1 MAELNMRKDVPLEET
16 WDLTL
21 LFRNREEYEEERAKA
36 RRKAEEIRALKG
48 TINTA
53 EMINKAVDLYQ
64 EYYTSL
70 SLVLN
75 YSELASSVD
84 YYDQKAQEDYGW
96 DRMLLSE
103 LEGMTSFLK
112 DEISSNSEEVLREAA
127 EKSESN
133 RTFISDILREK
144 PHRLKEEGEEI
155 LSLLSPVLETPY
167 ETYNMAKLADMT
179 FPSFTVEGKT
189 YPLGYSLF
197 EDDYQYE
204 KDTGIRR
211 TAFKE
216 FSSVIRKY
224 ENTTASLYNAQ
235 CRKEKILSSLKGFDS
250 VFDYLLF
257 SQKVTREMYDR
268 QIDLIMDKLSPHMR
282 RYARLKKKVLGLKE
296 MTYPDLLVP
305 LDSDYSPSV
314 TWKECEDYALEGLS
328 VLGEDYLATVRE
340 AFTNRWFDRARNQ
353 GKSTG
358 GFCASP
364 YRKGSFIL
372 LSWNGRMSDVFTAV
386 HELGHAGHFKAAS
399 ENQSILDNEVSS
411 YFVEAPSTIN
421 ELLLA
426 HSLLKRS
433 DDRRFRGWVLDNII
447 NNTYYHNFVTHLLEA
462 AYQREVYRIIDQGG
476 SVQADTL
483 KSIYKGVLEKFWGDD
498 VVLTEGAEL
507 TWMRQPHYYMGL
519 YSYTYSAG
527 LTIATE
533 VVKRIEREGEKAVED
548 WKSVLASG
556 STLTPLELAKKAGV
570 DISTSAPLL
579 DTIETIGG
587 YITSLEEIF
596 G

>member
-257 SQKVTREMYDR
+257 PQKVTREMYDR

-328 VLGEDYLATVRE
+328 VLGEDYLETVRE
-340 AFTNRWFDRARNQ
+340 AFGNRWFDRARNQ

-364 YRKGSFIL
+364 YRRGSFIL

-433 DDRRFRGWVLDNII
+433 DDRRFKGWVLDNII

-548 WKSVLASG
+548 WKSVLAAG

>member
-1 MAELNMRKDVPLEET
+1 MRKDVPLEET

-96 DRMLLSE
+96 DRMLLSG

-155 LSLLSPVLETPY
+155 LSLLSPILETPY

-257 SQKVTREMYDR
+257 PQKVTREMYDR

-426 HSLLKRS
+426 HSLLKKS
-433 DDRRFRGWVLDNII
+433 DNRRFKGWVLDNII
-447 NNTYYHNFVTHLLEA
+447 NNTYCHNFVTHLLEA

-533 VVKRIEREGEKAVED
+533 VVKRIEREGKKAVED

>member
-1 MAELNMRKDVPLEET
+1 MRKDVPLEET

-257 SQKVTREMYDR
+257 PQKVTREMYDR

-433 DDRRFRGWVLDNII
+433 DDRRFKGWVLDNII

-556 STLTPLELAKKAGV
+556 STLTPQELAKKAGV

>member
-1 MAELNMRKDVPLEET
+1 MRKDVPLEET

-64 EYYTSL
+64 EYYVSL

-84 YYDQKAQEDYGW
+84 YYDQKAQENYGW

-257 SQKVTREMYDR
+257 PQKVTREMYDR

-328 VLGEDYLATVRE
+328 VLGEDYLETVRE

-364 YRKGSFIL
+364 YRRGSFIL

-399 ENQSILDNEVSS
+399 ENQSSLDNEVSS

-433 DDRRFRGWVLDNII
+433 DDRRFKGWVLDNII

>member
-1 MAELNMRKDVPLEET
+1 MRKDVPLEET

-155 LSLLSPVLETPY
+155 LSLLSPILETPY
-167 ETYNMAKLADMT
+167 ETYNMVKLADMT

-204 KDTGIRR
+204 KDEGIRR

-257 SQKVTREMYDR
+257 PQKVTREMYDR

-426 HSLLKRS
+426 HSLLKKS
-433 DDRRFRGWVLDNII
+433 DDRRFKGWVLDNII

-533 VVKRIEREGEKAVED
+533 VVKRIEREGKKAVED

>member
-1 MAELNMRKDVPLEET
+1 MRKDVPLEET

-112 DEISSNSEEVLREAA
+112 DEISSNSEEVLKEAA

-257 SQKVTREMYDR
+257 PQKVTREMYDR

-340 AFTNRWFDRARNQ
+340 AFGNRWFDRARNQ

-433 DDRRFRGWVLDNII
+433 DDRRFKGWVLDNII

-548 WKSVLASG
+548 WKSVLAAG

>member
-1 MAELNMRKDVPLEET
+1 MRKDVPLEET

-112 DEISSNSEEVLREAA
+112 DEISANSEEVLREAA

-155 LSLLSPVLETPY
+155 LSLLSPILETPY

-204 KDTGIRR
+204 KDEGIRR

-257 SQKVTREMYDR
+257 PQKVTREMYDR

-364 YRKGSFIL
+364 YRRGSFIL

-433 DDRRFRGWVLDNII
+433 DDRRFKGWVLDNII

>member
-1 MAELNMRKDVPLEET
+1 MRKDVPLEET

-112 DEISSNSEEVLREAA
+112 DEISSNREEVLREAA
-127 EKSESN
+127 EKSASN

-155 LSLLSPVLETPY
+155 LSLLSPILESPY

-204 KDTGIRR
+204 KEEGIRR

-257 SQKVTREMYDR
+257 PQKVTREMYDR

-328 VLGEDYLATVRE
+328 VLGEDYLETVRE

-399 ENQSILDNEVSS
+399 ENQSILDNDVSS

-433 DDRRFRGWVLDNII
+433 DDRRFKGWVLDNII

>member
-1 MAELNMRKDVPLEET
+1 MRKDVPLEET

-144 PHRLKEEGEEI
+144 PHRLKGEGEEI
-155 LSLLSPVLETPY
+155 LSLLSPILETPY

-204 KDTGIRR
+204 KDEGIRR

-216 FSSVIRKY
+216 FSSIIRKY

-257 SQKVTREMYDR
+257 PQKVTREMYDR

-282 RYARLKKKVLGLKE
+282 RYARLKKKVLDLKE

-433 DDRRFRGWVLDNII
+433 DDRRFKGWVLDNII

>member
-1 MAELNMRKDVPLEET
+1 MRKDVPLEET

-155 LSLLSPVLETPY
+155 LSLISPILETPY

-204 KDTGIRR
+204 KDEGIRR

-257 SQKVTREMYDR
+257 PQKVTREMYDR

-328 VLGEDYLATVRE
+328 VLGEDYLETVRE

-433 DDRRFRGWVLDNII
+433 DDRRFKGWVLDNII

>member
-1 MAELNMRKDVPLEET
+1 MRKDVPLEET

-204 KDTGIRR
+204 KEEGIRR

-257 SQKVTREMYDR
+257 PQKVTREMYDR

-340 AFTNRWFDRARNQ
+340 AFGNRWFDRARNQ

-364 YRKGSFIL
+364 YRRGSFIL

-433 DDRRFRGWVLDNII
+433 DDRRFKGWVLDNII

-548 WKSVLASG
+548 WKSVLAAG

>member
-36 RRKAEEIRALKG
+36 RRKAEEIRALQG

-96 DRMLLSE
+96 DRMLMSE
-103 LEGMTSFLK
+103 LEGMTSFLR
-112 DEISSNSEEVLREAA
+112 DEISANSEEVIREASDR
-127 EKSESN
+127 SESN
-133 RTFISDILREK
+133 RVFLIDILREK
-144 PHRLKEEGEEI
+144 PHRLKGEGEEI

-257 SQKVTREMYDR
+257 PQKVTREMYDR

-426 HSLLKRS
+426 HSLLKKS
-433 DDRRFRGWVLDNII
+433 DDRRFKGWVLDNII

>member
-1 MAELNMRKDVPLEET
+1 MRKDVPLEET

-155 LSLLSPVLETPY
+155 LSLLSPILETPY

-257 SQKVTREMYDR
+257 PQKVTREMYDR

-433 DDRRFRGWVLDNII
+433 DDIRFKGWVLDNII

>member
-1 MAELNMRKDVPLEET
+1 MRKDVPLEET

-155 LSLLSPVLETPY
+155 LSLLSPILETPY

-179 FPSFTVEGKT
+179 FPSFTVEGKA

-204 KDTGIRR
+204 KDEGIRR

-257 SQKVTREMYDR
+257 PQKVTREMYDR

-433 DDRRFRGWVLDNII
+433 DDRRFKGWVLDNII

>member
-1 MAELNMRKDVPLEET
+1 MRKDVPLEET

-204 KDTGIRR
+204 KEEGIRR

-257 SQKVTREMYDR
+257 PQKVTREMYDR

-340 AFTNRWFDRARNQ
+340 AFGNRWFDRARNQ

-364 YRKGSFIL
+364 YRRGSFIL

-433 DDRRFRGWVLDNII
+433 DDRRFKGWVLDNII

-533 VVKRIEREGEKAVED
+533 VVKRIEREGKKAVED

>member
-1 MAELNMRKDVPLEET
+1 MRKDVPLEET

-112 DEISSNSEEVLREAA
+112 DEISSNSEEVLKEAA

-257 SQKVTREMYDR
+257 PQKVTREMYDR

-328 VLGEDYLATVRE
+328 VLGEDYLETVRE

-364 YRKGSFIL
+364 YRRGSFIL

-399 ENQSILDNEVSS
+399 ENQSILDNDVSS

-433 DDRRFRGWVLDNII
+433 DDRRFKGWVLDNII

>member
-1 MAELNMRKDVPLEET
+1 MRKDVPLEET

-257 SQKVTREMYDR
+257 PQKVTREMYDR

-364 YRKGSFIL
+364 YRRGSFIL

-433 DDRRFRGWVLDNII
+433 DDRRFKGWVLDNII

>member
-1 MAELNMRKDVPLEET
+1 MRKDVPLEET

-48 TINTA
+48 TINNA

-112 DEISSNSEEVLREAA
+112 DEISSNSEEVLKEAA

-133 RTFISDILREK
+133 KTFISDILREK

-155 LSLLSPVLETPY
+155 LSLLSPILETPY

-204 KDTGIRR
+204 KDEGIRR

-257 SQKVTREMYDR
+257 PQKVTREMYDR

-340 AFTNRWFDRARNQ
+340 AFGNRWFDRARNQ

-433 DDRRFRGWVLDNII
+433 DDRRFKGWVLDNII

>member
-1 MAELNMRKDVPLEET
+1 MRKDVPLEET

-144 PHRLKEEGEEI
+144 PHRLKEEGEGI
-155 LSLLSPVLETPY
+155 LSLLSPILETPY

-204 KDTGIRR
+204 KDEGIRR
-211 TAFKE
+211 TAFKV

-257 SQKVTREMYDR
+257 PQKVTREMYDR

-433 DDRRFRGWVLDNII
+433 DDRRFKGWVLDNII

-533 VVKRIEREGEKAVED
+533 VVKRIEREGKKAVED

>member
-1 MAELNMRKDVPLEET
+1 MRKDVPLEET

-112 DEISSNSEEVLREAA
+112 DEISSNSEEVLKEAA

-155 LSLLSPVLETPY
+155 LSLLSPILETPY
-167 ETYNMAKLADMT
+167 ETYNMVKLADMT

-204 KDTGIRR
+204 KDEGIRR

-257 SQKVTREMYDR
+257 PQKVTREMYDR

-426 HSLLKRS
+426 HSLLKKS
-433 DDRRFRGWVLDNII
+433 DDRRFKGWVLDNII

-533 VVKRIEREGEKAVED
+533 VVKRIEREGKKAVED

>member
-1 MAELNMRKDVPLEET
+1 MRKDVPLEET

-155 LSLLSPVLETPY
+155 LSLLSPILETPY

-257 SQKVTREMYDR
+257 PQKVTREMYDR

-433 DDRRFRGWVLDNII
+433 DDRRFKGWVLDNII

-533 VVKRIEREGEKAVED
+533 VVKRIEREGKKAVED

>member
-1 MAELNMRKDVPLEET
+1 MRKDVPLEET

-84 YYDQKAQEDYGW
+84 YFDQKAQEDYGW

-155 LSLLSPVLETPY
+155 LSLLSPILETPY

-204 KDTGIRR
+204 KEEGIRR

-257 SQKVTREMYDR
+257 PQKVTREMYDR

-340 AFTNRWFDRARNQ
+340 AFGNRWFDRARNQ

-433 DDRRFRGWVLDNII
+433 DDRRFKGWVLDNII

-533 VVKRIEREGEKAVED
+533 VVKRIEREGKKAVED

>member
-1 MAELNMRKDVPLEET
+1 MRKDVPLEET

-133 RTFISDILREK
+133 KTFISDILREK

-155 LSLLSPVLETPY
+155 LSLLSPILETPY

-179 FPSFTVEGKT
+179 FPSVTVEGKT

-257 SQKVTREMYDR
+257 PQKVTREMYDR

-328 VLGEDYLATVRE
+328 VLGEDYLETVRE
-340 AFTNRWFDRARNQ
+340 AFGNRWFDRARNQ

-433 DDRRFRGWVLDNII
+433 DDRRFKGWVLDNII

>member
-1 MAELNMRKDVPLEET
+1 MRKDVPLEET

-112 DEISSNSEEVLREAA
+112 DEISANSEEVLREAA

-155 LSLLSPVLETPY
+155 LSLLSPILETPY

-179 FPSFTVEGKT
+179 FPSFSVEGKT

-257 SQKVTREMYDR
+257 PQKVTREMYDR

-328 VLGEDYLATVRE
+328 VLGEDYLSTVRE

-433 DDRRFRGWVLDNII
+433 DDRRFKGWVLDNII

>member
-1 MAELNMRKDVPLEET
+1 MRKDVPLEET

-36 RRKAEEIRALKG
+36 RRKAEEIRAMKG

-112 DEISSNSEEVLREAA
+112 DEISANSEEVLREAA

-155 LSLLSPVLETPY
+155 LSLLSPILETPY

-257 SQKVTREMYDR
+257 PQKVTREMYDR

-314 TWKECEDYALEGLS
+314 TWKECEEYALEGLS
-328 VLGEDYLATVRE
+328 VLGEDYLETVRE

-364 YRKGSFIL
+364 YRRGSFIL

-433 DDRRFRGWVLDNII
+433 DDRRFKGWVLDNII

-533 VVKRIEREGEKAVED
+533 VVKRIEREGKKAVED

>member
-1 MAELNMRKDVPLEET
+1 MRKDVPLEET

-155 LSLLSPVLETPY
+155 LSLLSPILESPY

-257 SQKVTREMYDR
+257 PQKVTREMYDR

-305 LDSDYSPSV
+305 LDTDYSPSV

-399 ENQSILDNEVSS
+399 ENQSILDNDVSS

-433 DDRRFRGWVLDNII
+433 DDRRFKGWVLDNII

-483 KSIYKGVLEKFWGDD
+483 KSRYKGGLEKFWGDD

>member
-1 MAELNMRKDVPLEET
+1 MRKDVPLEET

-257 SQKVTREMYDR
+257 PQKVTREMYDR

-328 VLGEDYLATVRE
+328 VLGEDYLETVRE
-340 AFTNRWFDRARNQ
+340 AFGNRWFDRARNQ

-399 ENQSILDNEVSS
+399 ENQSILDNDVSS

-433 DDRRFRGWVLDNII
+433 DDRRFKGWVLDNII

-548 WKSVLASG
+548 WKSVLAAG

>member
-1 MAELNMRKDVPLEET
+1 MRKDVPLEET

-204 KDTGIRR
+204 KDTGISRK
-211 TAFKE
+211 AFKE

-257 SQKVTREMYDR
+257 PQKVTREMYDR

-328 VLGEDYLATVRE
+328 VLGEDYLETVRE
-340 AFTNRWFDRARNQ
+340 AFGNRWFDRARNQ

-433 DDRRFRGWVLDNII
+433 DDRRFKGWVLDNII

>member
-1 MAELNMRKDVPLEET
+1 MRKDVPLEET

-155 LSLLSPVLETPY
+155 LSLLSPILETPY

-257 SQKVTREMYDR
+257 PQKVTREMYDR

-340 AFTNRWFDRARNQ
+340 AFSNRWFDRARNQ

-433 DDRRFRGWVLDNII
+433 DDRRFKGWVLDNII

>member
-1 MAELNMRKDVPLEET
+1 MRKDVPLEET

-257 SQKVTREMYDR
+257 PQKVTREMYDR

-340 AFTNRWFDRARNQ
+340 AFDNRWFDRARNQ

-433 DDRRFRGWVLDNII
+433 DDRRFKGWVLDNII

>member
-216 FSSVIRKY
+216 FSCVIRKY

-257 SQKVTREMYDR
+257 PQKVTREMYDR

-282 RYARLKKKVLGLKE
+282 RFARLKKKVLGLKE

-328 VLGEDYLATVRE
+328 VLGEDYLETVRE
-340 AFTNRWFDRARNQ
+340 AFGNRWFDRARNQ

-364 YRKGSFIL
+364 YRRGSFIL

-433 DDRRFRGWVLDNII
+433 DDRRFKGWVLDNII

>member
-1 MAELNMRKDVPLEET
+1 MRKDVPLEET

-64 EYYTSL
+64 EYYVSL

-155 LSLLSPVLETPY
+155 LSLLSPILETPY

-257 SQKVTREMYDR
+257 PQKVTREMYDR

-433 DDRRFRGWVLDNII
+433 DDRRFKGWVLDNII

>member
-1 MAELNMRKDVPLEET
+1 MRKDVPLEET

-112 DEISSNSEEVLREAA
+112 DEISSNSEEVLKEAA

-257 SQKVTREMYDR
+257 PQKVTREMYDR

-433 DDRRFRGWVLDNII
+433 DDRRFKGWVLDNII

>member
-1 MAELNMRKDVPLEET
+1 MRKDVPLEET

-112 DEISSNSEEVLREAA
+112 DEISSNSEEVLKEAA

-155 LSLLSPVLETPY
+155 LSLLSPILETPY

-204 KDTGIRR
+204 KDEGIRR

-257 SQKVTREMYDR
+257 PQKVTREMYDR

-433 DDRRFRGWVLDNII
+433 DDRRFKGWVLDNII